1 MKKVRRIL
9 CGALAAL
16 LLAALLLAGCGSGA
30 AGEYAIVE
38 ASYPT
43 RTQKTEERADTEE
56 LVRFSSET
64 AAKIFAEGEN
74 TVYSPVSLYMAL
86 GMVTELTEGQTK
98 RQVTNLLGVSD
109 SEVLRQWTQSLWRQL
124 YRDEKDSAL
133 WLGNAAFLNE
143 AMTFHKEP
151 LEVLAEDYYASSYGL
166 PMGTSGADKAIAA
179 WLDRQTN
186 DLLTDDTG
194 AIRTEKR
201 DLLRLYNTIYYKAAW
216 QAEFFGGATAEDIF
230 TAADGTEQ
238 KTDFMH
244 ISIEESPVAQGEGY
258 RRASLYL
265 KDGGEMTFYLPDE
278 GMTVEELLQRE
289 NLLGELLPVDEWVVQ
304 VNWSVPKFDLHDSLK
319 LNDALQALGVTDA
332 FDKNKAD
339 FAPLTEQPAYVES
352 VNQAARVKIDEEGVE
367 AAAYTE
373 VDTNAAA
380 APPQEMPEEE
390 MNLNRPFLFVIWKDG
405 APLFV
410 GAVQTME
417 GM

>member
-9 CGALAAL
+9 CGA
-16 LLAALLLAGCGSGA
+16 LAALLLAGCGSGA

-38 ASYPT
+38 TSYPA
-43 RTQKTEERADTEE
+43 RTQKTEERVDTEE

-109 SEVLRQWTQSLWRQL
+109 SEALRQWTQSLWRQL

-143 AMTFHKEP
+143 TMSFHKEP
-151 LEVLAEDYYASSYGL
+151 LEVLAKDYYASSYCL
-166 PMGTSGADKAIAA
+166 PMGTSGADKTIAA
-179 WLDRQTN
+179 WLNQQTN

-201 DLLRLYNTIYYKAAW
+201 DLLRLYNTIYYKAPW

-238 KTDFMH
+238 RADFMH
-244 ISIEESPVAQGEGY
+244 IAIEGSPVRKGEGY
-258 RRASLYL
+258 RCASLYL
-265 KDGGEMTFYLPDE
+265 KDGGRMTFYLPDE
-278 GMTVEELLQRE
+278 GVTVEELLQRE
-289 NLLGELLPVDEWVVQ
+289 NLLGELLPVDEWVVR

>member
-9 CGALAAL
+9 CGALAV
-16 LLAALLLAGCGSGA
+16 LLLAGCGSGT

-38 ASYPT
+38 TSYPA
-43 RTQKTEERADTEE
+43 RTQKTEERVDTEE

-109 SEVLRQWTQSLWRQL
+109 SEALRQWTQSLWRQL
-124 YRDEKDSAL
+124 YCDEKDSAL
-133 WLGNAAFLNE
+133 WLGTAAFLNE

-238 KTDFMH
+238 RADFMH
-244 ISIEESPVAQGEGY
+244 IAIEGSPVARGEGY

-278 GMTVEELLQRE
+278 GVTVEELLQRK
-289 NLLGELLPVDEWVVQ
+289 NILNELLAVDEWVVR

-319 LNDALQALGVTDA
+319 LNDALQTLGVTDA

-352 VNQAARVKIDEEGVE
+352 VNQAARVRIDEEGVE

>member
-1 MKKVRRIL
+1 MKKVRGIL
-9 CGALAAL
+9 CGA
-16 LLAALLLAGCGSGA
+16 LAALLLAGCGSGA

-38 ASYPT
+38 TSYPA
-43 RTQKTEERADTEE
+43 RTQKTEERMDTEE

-109 SEVLRQWTQSLWRQL
+109 SEALRQWTLSLWRQL

-151 LEVLAEDYYASSYGL
+151 LEVLAEDYYASSYCL

-179 WLDRQTN
+179 WLNRQTN

-201 DLLRLYNTIYYKAAW
+201 DLLRLYNTTYYKAAW

-244 ISIEESPVAQGEGY
+244 ISIEGSPVARGEGY

-278 GMTVEELLQRE
+278 GVTVEELLQRE

-304 VNWSVPKFDLHDSLK
+304 VNWSVPKFDLHDSLE

-332 FDKNKAD
+332 FDVSKAD

-352 VNQAARVKIDEEGVE
+352 VNQAARVKLDEEGIE

-380 APPQEMPEEE
+380 APPQELAEEE

>member
-9 CGALAAL
+9 CGA
-16 LLAALLLAGCGSGA
+16 LAALLLAGCGSGA

-38 ASYPT
+38 TSYPA
-43 RTQKTEERADTEE
+43 RTQKTEERVDTEE

-109 SEVLRQWTQSLWRQL
+109 SEALRQWTQSLWRQL

-143 AMTFHKEP
+143 TMSFHKEP
-151 LEVLAEDYYASSYGL
+151 LEVLAKDYYASSYCL
-166 PMGTSGADKAIAA
+166 PMGTSGADKTIAA
-179 WLDRQTN
+179 WLNQQTN

-201 DLLRLYNTIYYKAAW
+201 DLLRLYNTIYYKAPW

-238 KTDFMH
+238 RADFMH
-244 ISIEESPVAQGEGY
+244 IAIEGSPVRKGEGY
-258 RRASLYL
+258 RCASLYL
-265 KDGGEMTFYLPDE
+265 KDGGRMTFYLPDE
-278 GMTVEELLQRE
+278 GVTVEELLQRE
-289 NLLGELLPVDEWVVQ
+289 NLLGELLPVDEWVVR

-352 VNQAARVKIDEEGVE
+352 VNQAARVKINEEGVE

-373 VDTNAAA
+373 VDVNAAA
-380 APPQEMPEEE
+380 APPQELPEEE

-405 APLFV
+405 TPLFV

>member
-1 MKKVRRIL
+1 MKKVRKIL
-9 CGALAAL
+9 CGA
-16 LLAALLLAGCGSGA
+16 LAALLLAGCGSGA

-56 LVRFSSET
+56 LIHFSSET
-64 AAKIFAEGEN
+64 AEVILPAGEN
-74 TVYSPVSLYMAL
+74 AVYAPVSLYLSL
-86 GMVTELTEGQTK
+86 GMLTELTEGQTK

-109 SEVLRQWTQSLWRQL
+109 SEALRQWTQSLWRQL
-124 YRDEKDSAL
+124 YHDEKDSAL

-151 LEVLAEDYYASSYGL
+151 LEVLAKDYYASSYCL

-179 WLDRQTN
+179 WLNQQTN

-201 DLLRLYNTIYYKAAW
+201 DLLRLYNTIYYKAPW

-244 ISIEESPVAQGEGY
+244 ISIEGSPVARGEGY

-278 GMTVEELLQRE
+278 GVTVEKLLQRE

-332 FDKNKAD
+332 FDVSKAD

-352 VNQAARVKIDEEGVE
+352 VNQAARVKLDEEGIE

-380 APPQEMPEEE
+380 APPQELAEEE

>member
-9 CGALAAL
+9 CGA
-16 LLAALLLAGCGSGA
+16 LAALLLAGCGSGA

-38 ASYPT
+38 TSYPA
-43 RTQKTEERADTEE
+43 RTQKTEERMDTEE
-56 LVRFSSET
+56 LVRVSSET
-64 AAKIFAEGEN
+64 AAKIFADGET

-109 SEVLRQWTQSLWRQL
+109 SEALRQWTQSLWRQL

-151 LEVLAEDYYASSYGL
+151 LEVLAEDYYASSYCL

-201 DLLRLYNTIYYKAAW
+201 DLLRLYNTTYYKAAW

-244 ISIEESPVAQGEGY
+244 ISIEGSPVARGEGY

-278 GMTVEELLQRE
+278 GVTVEELLQRE

-304 VNWSVPKFDLHDSLK
+304 VNWSVPKFDLHDSLE

-332 FDKNKAD
+332 FDVSKAD

-352 VNQAARVKIDEEGVE
+352 VNQAARVKLDEEGIE

-380 APPQEMPEEE
+380 APPQELAEEE

>member
-9 CGALAAL
+9 CGA
-16 LLAALLLAGCGSGA
+16 LAALLLAGCGSGA

-38 ASYPT
+38 TGYPA

-109 SEVLRQWTQSLWRQL
+109 SEALRQWTQSLWRQL

-244 ISIEESPVAQGEGY
+244 ISIEGSPVARGEGY

-278 GMTVEELLQRE
+278 GVTVEELLQRE

-332 FDKNKAD
+332 FDENKAD
-339 FAPLTEQPAYVES
+339 FTPLTEQPAYVES
-352 VNQAARVKIDEEGVE
+352 VNQAARVKLDEEGIE

-380 APPQEMPEEE
+380 APPQELAEEE

-410 GAVQTME
+410 GAVQTMG

>member
-1 MKKVRRIL
+1 MKKVRGIL
-9 CGALAAL
+9 CGA
-16 LLAALLLAGCGSGA
+16 LAALLLAGCGSGA

-38 ASYPT
+38 TSYPA
-43 RTQKTEERADTEE
+43 RTQKTEERMDTEE

-109 SEVLRQWTQSLWRQL
+109 SEALRQWTQSLWRQL

-151 LEVLAEDYYASSYGL
+151 LEVLAEDYYASSYCL

-179 WLDRQTN
+179 WLNRQTN

-201 DLLRLYNTIYYKAAW
+201 DLLRLYNTTYYKAAW

-244 ISIEESPVAQGEGY
+244 ISIEGSPVARGEGY

-278 GMTVEELLQRE
+278 GVTVEELLQRE

-304 VNWSVPKFDLHDSLK
+304 VNWSVPKFDLHDSLE

-332 FDKNKAD
+332 FDVSKAD

-352 VNQAARVKIDEEGVE
+352 VNQAARVKIDEEGIE

-380 APPQEMPEEE
+380 APPQELAEEE

>member
-1 MKKVRRIL
+1 MKKVQRIL
-9 CGALAAL
+9 CGA
-16 LLAALLLAGCGSGA
+16 LAALLLAGCGSGA

-38 ASYPT
+38 TSYPA
-43 RTQKTEERADTEE
+43 RTQKTEERVDTEE

-64 AAKIFAEGEN
+64 AEVILPAGEN
-74 TVYSPVSLYMAL
+74 AVYAPVSLYLSL
-86 GMVTELTEGQTK
+86 GMLTELTEGRTK
-98 RQVTNLLGVSD
+98 EQVTELLGVSD
-109 SEVLRQWTQSLWRQL
+109 SETLRQWTQSLWRQL
-124 YRDEKDSAL
+124 YCDEKDSAL
-133 WLGNAAFLNE
+133 WLGTAAFLNE

-166 PMGTSGADKAIAA
+166 PMGTSGADKTIAA
-179 WLDRQTN
+179 WLDQQTN
-186 DLLTDDTG
+186 DLLAEDTG
-194 AIRTEKR
+194 AIKTKEI

-216 QAEFFGGATAEDIF
+216 RAEFSGGATEKDIF

-238 KTDFMH
+238 RTDFMH
-244 ISIEESPVAQGEGY
+244 ISLAGSPVARGEGY

-278 GMTVEELLQRE
+278 GVTVEELLQRE
-289 NLLGELLPVDEWVVQ
+289 NFLQEAEDLLVDTFEVR

-332 FDKNKAD
+332 FDKAAAD
-339 FAPLTEQPAYVES
+339 FTPLTDTGAVVSS
-352 VNQAARVKIDEEGVE
+352 VMQAARVRIDEEGME

-373 VDTNAAA
+373 IIVEPTAAE
-380 APPQEMPEEE
+380 PPPCSEEE
-390 MNLNRPFLFVIWKDG
+390 MNLNRPFLFAIWKDG
-405 APLFV
+405 APLFI

>member
-9 CGALAAL
+9 CGA
-16 LLAALLLAGCGSGA
+16 LAALLLAGCGSGA

-38 ASYPT
+38 TSYPA
-43 RTQKTEERADTEE
+43 RTQKTEERVDTEE

-64 AAKIFAEGEN
+64 AEVILPAGEN
-74 TVYSPVSLYMAL
+74 AVYAPVSLYLSL
-86 GMVTELTEGQTK
+86 GMLTELTEGRTK
-98 RQVTNLLGVSD
+98 EQVTELLGVSD
-109 SEVLRQWTQSLWRQL
+109 SETLRQWTQSLWRQL
-124 YRDEKDSAL
+124 YCDEKDSAL
-133 WLGNAAFLNE
+133 WLGTAAFLNE

-151 LEVLAEDYYASSYGL
+151 LEVLAKDYYASSYCL
-166 PMGTSGADKAIAA
+166 PMGTSGADKTIAA
-179 WLDRQTN
+179 WLNQQTN

-238 KTDFMH
+238 RADFMH
-244 ISIEESPVAQGEGY
+244 IAIEGSPVRKGEGY
-258 RRASLYL
+258 RCASLYL
-265 KDGGEMTFYLPDE
+265 KDGGQMTFYLPDE
-278 GMTVEELLQRE
+278 GVTVEELLQRE
-289 NLLGELLPVDEWVVQ
+289 NFLQEAEDLLVDTFEVR

-332 FDKNKAD
+332 FDENKAD

>member
-9 CGALAAL
+9 CGVLAAVM
-16 LLAALLLAGCGSGA
+16 LAGCGSGT

-38 ASYPT
+38 ASYPA
-43 RTQKTEERADTEE
+43 RAQKTEERADTAE

-74 TVYSPVSLYMAL
+74 TVYSPISLYMAL

-98 RQVTNLLGVSD
+98 RQVTDLLGVSD
-109 SEVLRQWTQSLWRQL
+109 SEALRQWTRTLWRQL
-124 YRDEKDSAL
+124 YHDEKDSAL
-133 WLGNAAFLNE
+133 WLGNAAFLNKNM
-143 AMTFHKEP
+143 AFHKEP
-151 LEVLAEDYYASSYGL
+151 LEVLARDYYASSYGL
-166 PMGTSGADKAIAA
+166 PMGTGEADKIIAA
-179 WLDRQTN
+179 WLNRQTN

-194 AIRTEKR
+194 NIKTEKN

-216 QAEFFGGATAEDIF
+216 QDEFFEGATEEDIF

-244 ISIEESPVAQGEGY
+244 ISIEGEDVARGEGY

-265 KDGGEMTFYLPDE
+265 KDGGRMTFYLPDE
-278 GMTVEELLQRE
+278 GVTVEKLLQRKNILNE
-289 NLLGELLPVDEWVVQ
+289 PLAVDEWVVR
-304 VNWSVPKFDLHDSLK
+304 VNWSVPKFDLHDSLE
-319 LNDALQALGVTDA
+319 LNGVLQALGMTDA
-332 FDKNKAD
+332 FDMAGAD
-339 FAPLTEQPAYVES
+339 FSPLSEMEQPVYVES
-352 VNQAARVKIDEEGVE
+352 VNQAARVKIDEEGIE

-373 VDTNAAA
+373 VDVNCGD

-390 MNLNRPFLFVIWKDG
+390 MDLDRPFLFVIWKDG

-410 GAVQTME
+410 GAVQTMA
-417 GM
+417 

>member
-1 MKKVRRIL
+1 MKKVRGIL
-9 CGALAAL
+9 CGA
-16 LLAALLLAGCGSGA
+16 LAALLLAGCGSGA

-38 ASYPT
+38 TRYPA
-43 RTQKTEERADTEE
+43 RTQKTEERVDTEE

-109 SEVLRQWTQSLWRQL
+109 SEALRQWTQSLWRQL

-151 LEVLAEDYYASSYGL
+151 LEVLAKDYYASSYCL

-179 WLDRQTN
+179 WLNRQTN

-201 DLLRLYNTIYYKAAW
+201 DLLRLYNTTYYKAAW

-244 ISIEESPVAQGEGY
+244 ISIEGSPVARGEGY

-278 GMTVEELLQRE
+278 GVTVEELLQRE

-304 VNWSVPKFDLHDSLK
+304 VNWSVPKFDLHNSLK

-332 FDKNKAD
+332 FDVSKAD

-352 VNQAARVKIDEEGVE
+352 VNQAARVKLDEEGIE

-380 APPQEMPEEE
+380 APPQELAEEE

>member
-9 CGALAAL
+9 CGA
-16 LLAALLLAGCGSGA
+16 LAALLLAGCGSGA

-38 ASYPT
+38 TSYPT
-43 RTQKTEERADTEE
+43 RTQKTEERVDTEE

-64 AAKIFAEGEN
+64 AEVILPAGEN
-74 TVYSPVSLYMAL
+74 AVYAPVSLYLSL
-86 GMVTELTEGQTK
+86 GMLTELTEGRTK
-98 RQVTNLLGVSD
+98 EQVTELLGVSD
-109 SEVLRQWTQSLWRQL
+109 SETLRQWTQSLWRQL
-124 YRDEKDSAL
+124 YCDEKDSAL
-133 WLGNAAFLNE
+133 WLGTAAFLNE
-143 AMTFHKEP
+143 AMTFYKEP

-179 WLDRQTN
+179 WLNRQTN
-186 DLLTDDTG
+186 DLLADDTG
-194 AIRTEKR
+194 AIETKKS

-216 QAEFFGGATAEDIF
+216 QAAFFEGATKQDIF

-238 KTDFMH
+238 RTDFMH
-244 ISIEESPVAQGEGY
+244 ISIEGEDVARGEGY
-258 RRASLYL
+258 RCASLYL
-265 KDGGEMTFYLPDE
+265 EDGGEMTFYLPDE
-278 GMTVEELLQRE
+278 GVTVEELLQRE

-332 FDKNKAD
+332 FDENKAD

-352 VNQAARVKIDEEGVE
+352 VNQAARVKIDEEGIE

-390 MNLNRPFLFVIWKDG
+390 MNLNRSFLFVIWKDG
-405 APLFV
+405 VPLFV

>member
-1 MKKVRRIL
+1 MKKIRMML
-9 CGALAAL
+9 CGVLTVL
-16 LLAALLLAGCGSGA
+16 MLAGCGSGA
-30 AGEYAIVE
+30 AGECAIVE
-38 ASYPT
+38 VGYPT
-43 RTQKTEERADTEE
+43 RTQKTEERVDTEE

-64 AAKIFAEGEN
+64 AEAILPVGEN
-74 TVYSPVSLYMAL
+74 AVYSPVSLYLAL
-86 GMVTELTEGQTK
+86 GMLTELTEGRTK
-98 RQVTNLLGVSD
+98 EQVTELLGVSD
-109 SEVLRQWTQSLWRQL
+109 NESLRQWTQSLWRQL

-143 AMTFHKEP
+143 TMTFHKEP

-166 PMGTSGADKAIAA
+166 PMGTNAADKAIAA
-179 WLDRQTN
+179 WLDQQTN
-186 DLLTDDTG
+186 NLLTDDTG

-230 TAADGTEQ
+230 NAADGTEQ

-244 ISIEESPVAQGEGY
+244 ISIEGSPVARGEGY

-265 KDGGEMTFYLPDE
+265 KDSGEMTFYLPDE
-278 GMTVEELLQRE
+278 GVTVEELLQRE

-304 VNWSVPKFDLHDSLK
+304 VNWSVPRFDIHDSLK
-319 LNDALQALGVTDA
+319 LNDALRAMGVTDA

-352 VNQAARVKIDEEGVE
+352 VNQAARVRIDEEGIE

-373 VDTNAAA
+373 VDVDAAA
-380 APPQEMPEEE
+380 APPQELLEEE
-390 MNLNRPFLFVIWKDG
+390 MNLNRPFLFVIWKEG

>member
-9 CGALAAL
+9 CGALAVL
-16 LLAALLLAGCGSGA
+16 MLAGCGSGA

-38 ASYPT
+38 TNYPAEA
-43 RTQKTEERADTEE
+43 QQTEERVDTEE
-56 LVRFSSET
+56 LIRFSSET
-64 AAKIFAEGEN
+64 AETILPAGEN
-74 TVYSPVSLYMAL
+74 AVYAPVSLYLAL
-86 GMVTELTEGQTK
+86 GMLTELTEGRTK
-98 RQVTNLLGVSD
+98 EQVTELLGVSD
-109 SEVLRQWTQSLWRQL
+109 SENLRQWTQSLWRQL
-124 YRDEKDSAL
+124 YHDEKDSAL

-166 PMGTSGADKAIAA
+166 PMGTSGADKTIAA
-179 WLDRQTN
+179 WLNRQTN
-186 DLLTDDTG
+186 DTG

-238 KTDFMH
+238 RADFMH
-244 ISIEESPVAQGEGY
+244 ISIEGSPVRKGEGY
-258 RRASLYL
+258 RCASLHL

-278 GMTVEELLQRE
+278 GVTVEELLRRE
-289 NLLGELLPVDEWVVQ
+289 NFLGEVLAVNEWEVRVS
-304 VNWSVPKFDLHDSLK
+304 WSVPKFDLHDSLK

-332 FDKNKAD
+332 FDENKAD
-339 FAPLTEQPAYVES
+339 FTPLTEQPAYVES
-352 VNQAARVKIDEEGVE
+352 VNQAARVKINEEGVE

-373 VDTNAAA
+373 VDVNATA
-380 APPQEMPEEE
+380 APPRELPEEE

>member
-1 MKKVRRIL
+1 MKKIRMML
-9 CGALAAL
+9 CGVLTVL
-16 LLAALLLAGCGSGA
+16 MLAGCGSGA
-30 AGEYAIVE
+30 AGECAIVE
-38 ASYPT
+38 VGYPT

-64 AAKIFAEGEN
+64 AEAILPVGEN
-74 TVYSPVSLYMAL
+74 AVYSPVSLYLAL
-86 GMVTELTEGQTK
+86 GMLTELTEGRTK
-98 RQVTNLLGVSD
+98 EQVTELLGVSD
-109 SEVLRQWTQSLWRQL
+109 NESLRQWTQSLWRQL

-143 AMTFHKEP
+143 TMTFHKEP

-166 PMGTSGADKAIAA
+166 PMGTNAADKAIAA
-179 WLDRQTN
+179 WLDQQTN
-186 DLLTDDTG
+186 NLLTDDTG

-201 DLLRLYNTIYYKAAW
+201 DLLRLYTTIYYKAAW

-230 TAADGTEQ
+230 NAADGTEQ

-244 ISIEESPVAQGEGY
+244 ISIEGSPVARGEGY

-265 KDGGEMTFYLPDE
+265 KDSGEMTFYLLDE
-278 GMTVEELLQRE
+278 GVTVEELLQRE
-289 NLLGELLPVDEWVVQ
+289 NFLGEELAVPTHVVR

-332 FDKNKAD
+332 FDVSKAD

-352 VNQAARVKIDEEGVE
+352 VNQAARVKIDEEGIE

-373 VDTNAAA
+373 VDTNAGD

>member
-9 CGALAAL
+9 CGA
-16 LLAALLLAGCGSGA
+16 LAALLLAGCGSGA

-38 ASYPT
+38 TSYPA
-43 RTQKTEERADTEE
+43 RTQKTEERVDTEE

-64 AAKIFAEGEN
+64 AEVILPAGEN
-74 TVYSPVSLYMAL
+74 AVYAPVSLYLSL
-86 GMVTELTEGQTK
+86 GMLTELTEGRTK
-98 RQVTNLLGVSD
+98 EQVTELLGVSD
-109 SEVLRQWTQSLWRQL
+109 SEALRQWTQSLWRQL
-124 YRDEKDSAL
+124 YCDEKDSAL
-133 WLGNAAFLNE
+133 WLGTAAFLNE

-201 DLLRLYNTIYYKAAW
+201 DLLRLYNTIYYKAPW

-238 KTDFMH
+238 RADFMH
-244 ISIEESPVAQGEGY
+244 IAIEGSPVRKGEGY
-258 RRASLYL
+258 RCASLYL
-265 KDGGEMTFYLPDE
+265 KDGGE
-278 GMTVEELLQRE
+278 LLQRE
-289 NLLGELLPVDEWVVQ
+289 NFLQEAEDLLVDTFEVR

-332 FDKNKAD
+332 FDENKAD
-339 FAPLTEQPAYVES
+339 FTPLTEQPAYVES
-352 VNQAARVKIDEEGVE
+352 VNQAARVKINEEGVE

-373 VDTNAAA
+373 
-380 APPQEMPEEE
+380 ELPEEE

-405 APLFV
+405 TPLFV

>member
-9 CGALAAL
+9 CGA
-16 LLAALLLAGCGSGA
+16 LAALLLAGCGSGA

-38 ASYPT
+38 TSYPA
-43 RTQKTEERADTEE
+43 RTQKTEERVDTEE

-109 SEVLRQWTQSLWRQL
+109 SEALRQWTQSLWRQL

-143 AMTFHKEP
+143 TMSFHKEP
-151 LEVLAEDYYASSYGL
+151 LEVLAKDYYASSYCL
-166 PMGTSGADKAIAA
+166 PMGTSGADKTIAA
-179 WLDRQTN
+179 WLNQQTN

-201 DLLRLYNTIYYKAAW
+201 DLLRLYNTIYYKAPW

-244 ISIEESPVAQGEGY
+244 ISIEGSPVARGEGY

-278 GMTVEELLQRE
+278 GVTVEELLQRE

-332 FDKNKAD
+332 FDVSKAD

>member
-9 CGALAAL
+9 CGA
-16 LLAALLLAGCGSGA
+16 LAALLLAGCGSGA

-38 ASYPT
+38 TSYPA
-43 RTQKTEERADTEE
+43 RTQKTEERVDTEE

-74 TVYSPVSLYMAL
+74 TVYSPISLYMAL
-86 GMVTELTEGQTK
+86 GMLTEVTEGRTRE
-98 RQVTNLLGVSD
+98 QVTDLLGVSD
-109 SEVLRQWTQSLWRQL
+109 SEALRQWTRTLWRQL

-143 AMTFHKEP
+143 TMSFHKEP

-179 WLDRQTN
+179 WLDLQTN

-238 KTDFMH
+238 RADFMH
-244 ISIEESPVAQGEGY
+244 ISIEGEDVARGEGY

-265 KDGGEMTFYLPDE
+265 KDGGRMTFYLPDE
-278 GMTVEELLQRE
+278 GVTVEELLQRK
-289 NLLGELLPVDEWVVQ
+289 NILNELLAVDEWVVR

-332 FDKNKAD
+332 FDENKAD

>member
-1 MKKVRRIL
+1 MKKVRGIL
-9 CGALAAL
+9 CGT
-16 LLAALLLAGCGSGA
+16 LAALLLAGCGSGA

-109 SEVLRQWTQSLWRQL
+109 SETLRQWTQSLWRQL
-124 YRDEKDSAL
+124 YCDEKDSAL
-133 WLGNAAFLNE
+133 WLGTAAFLNE

-151 LEVLAEDYYASSYGL
+151 LEVLAEDYYASSYRL

-201 DLLRLYNTIYYKAAW
+201 DLLRLYNTIYYKAPW

-244 ISIEESPVAQGEGY
+244 ISIEGSPVARGEGY

-278 GMTVEELLQRE
+278 GVTVEELLQRE

-332 FDKNKAD
+332 FDENKAD

-352 VNQAARVKIDEEGVE
+352 VNQAARVKLDEEGIE